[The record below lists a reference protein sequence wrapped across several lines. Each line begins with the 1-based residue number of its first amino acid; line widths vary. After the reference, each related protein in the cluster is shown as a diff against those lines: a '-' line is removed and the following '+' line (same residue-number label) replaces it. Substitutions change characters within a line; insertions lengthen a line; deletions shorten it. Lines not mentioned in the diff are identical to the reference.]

1 MTSIRRLLILAA
13 LAMPLLA
20 AAPAAAATFT
30 NSAPIA
36 IPGAGSSG
44 PASPYPSALNVSGMT
59 GPVSDVNVTFHK
71 AGHRFP
77 REIRA
82 VLVSPG
88 GRAVTLMN
96 ANCGSDL
103 IEDFTWIFDQQA
115 AKAMPSD
122 SSPDFVYRPNPGTNV
137 TNMPAPAPP
146 APYGTSLDL
155 FNGEDPN
162 GTWRLFI
169 VDTTAGDGGD
179 MEGGWSLSVTTAP
192 VDALVPANGDA
203 GVSDPYPLTRDVA
216 GESGVI
222 EDVDIQLNGVWHQRP
237 EDLDLL
243 LVGPHGESGVLMS
256 DACGTAPV
264 SGADWTWDDE
274 SLGPMP
280 EGNGTPVCGDGR
292 YEPTDYAPGDSW
304 LSPAPTPPFSAG
316 LGAFDGTDP
325 NGEWRLYA
333 QDDEGGAAG
342 FFTNRFELRVKTRP
356 PAAVSFADGALTVE
370 EGKTAQLRLSRSASG
385 SLGPA
390 TVNVTSVA
398 GTAQPAG
405 DYTPISRTVEF
416 APGETEEAVRVDA
429 LADAAEE
436 GDEAYAVAIRSPTGD
451 AAVGGPA
458 RAEVTIPGDPA
469 EAATCA
475 GRPATIV
482 GTDGRDV
489 LKGTRRAD
497 VIVALGG
504 GDAVRSAQGND
515 TVCAGGGRDRVS
527 GGPGRDRIFGEAAA
541 DRMSGGPARDFCHGG
556 PGRDRARCERR
567 RSA

>member
-1 MTSIRRLLILAA
+1 MTSLRRLLILAA
-13 LAMPLLA
+13 LASPLLA
-20 AAPAAAATFT
+20 AAPAAADTFT

-36 IPGAGSSG
+36 IPGTGSSG
-44 PASPYPSALNVSGMT
+44 PASPYPSALRVTGMT
-59 GPVSDVNVTFHK
+59 GPVTDVNVTFHK
-71 AGHRFP
+71 TGHRFP

-122 SSPDFVYRPNPGTNV
+122 SCRDFVYRPNPSTNV
-137 TNMPAPAPP
+137 LNMPAPAPP

-155 FNGEDPN
+155 FKSEDPN
-162 GTWRLFI
+162 GVWKLFI

-179 MEGGWSLSVTTAP
+179 MEGGWSLSVTTGP
-192 VDALVPANGDA
+192 VDAVVPANGDA
-203 GVSDPYPLTRDVA
+203 GASDPYPLTRDVA
-216 GESGVI
+216 GRSGVI
-222 EDVDIQLNGVWHQRP
+222 EDVDVRLDGVWHKRP
-237 EDLDLL
+237 EDLDML
-243 LVGPHGESGVLMS
+243 LVGPQGQSGVLMS

-274 SLGPMP
+274 ALGPMP
-280 EGNGTPVCGDGR
+280 EGNGMPVCGDGL
-292 YEPTDYAPGDSW
+292 YEPTDYSPGDSW

-333 QDDEGGAAG
+333 QDDEGDAAG
-342 FFTNRFELRVKTRP
+342 FFTNRFELDIETRP
-356 PAAVSFADGALTVE
+356 PAPVAFAEGASTVS
-370 EGKTAQLRLSRSASG
+370 EGETAQLTLRRGASG
-385 SLGPA
+385 GLGAA
-390 TVNVTSVA
+390 TVNLTSVA
-398 GTAQPAG
+398 GTAGPG
-405 DYTPISRTVEF
+405 SDYTPVSKTVAF
-416 APGETEEAVRVDA
+416 APGEAEKTVAVDA
-429 LADAAEE
+429 LADASTER
-436 GDEAYAVAIRSPTGD
+436 DETYAVAIGSPTGD
-451 AAVGGPA
+451 AALGTPA
-458 RAEVTIPGDPA
+458 RAEITIPGDPA
-469 EAATCA
+469 EAATCV
-475 GRPATIV
+475 GRRATIV

-489 LKGTRRAD
+489 LRGTRRAD

-504 GDAVRSAQGND
+504 GDAVRSARGND
-515 TVCAGGGRDRVS
+515 TVCAGPGRDRVS

-541 DRMSGGPARDFCHGG
+541 DRMTGGPARDFCHGG